1 MYSVQVPVSKDIVL
15 SRSSNLDHLVINS
28 YKSITLS
35 FADAA
40 DISDGLLDLNTPST
54 QREKMVFKF
63 LTEDRN
69 PKPLLVDDQKPIGIR
84 AKSAEANVLSDMV

>member
-1 MYSVQVPVSKDIVL
+1 MQVPVSKDIVSGL
-15 SRSSNLDHLVINS
+15 SSNLDHLVINS
-28 YKSITLS
+28 YKSITFLP

-69 PKPLLVDDQKPIGIR
+69 PKPLLVDDQKPIGTR